1 MDIRIWVGK
10 NANSNVVLNLIL
22 KHTSLRTNFSVN
34 STVLM
39 DGKKVVENVPVIK
52 LVEVFVNHR
61 KEVLTRKFNAE
72 LTKNNRR
79 THILEGLIGIT
90 SKIDAVIKL
99 IREADNR
106 EIALQG
112 LISGGYVVS
121 PEQADA
127 VLKITLGNL
136 TKLDTRAMN
145 DEFEKLTKR
154 SACLTDQLASDKK
167 MLKLISKE
175 QLDKVIKVL
184 DDTRITVKES
194 ENLLAN
200 ERYAYSSNL
209 ING

>member
-1 MDIRIWVGK
+1 MHDMGNSLLVGASKTGMDIRIWVSK
-10 NANSNVVLNLIL
+10 NANSNVILNLIL
-22 KHTSLRTNFSVN
+22 KHTTLRTNFSVN

-99 IREADNR
+99 IREADDRNVAQQ
-106 EIALQG
+106 ELIAQG
-112 LISGGYVVS
+112 FVKSV
-121 PEQADA
+121 EQADA

-136 TKLDTRAMN
+136 TKLDTASM
-145 DEFEKLTKR
+145 
-154 SACLTDQLASDKK
+154 TDCP
-167 MLKLISKE
+167 
-175 QLDKVIKVL
+175 
-184 DDTRITVKES
+184 
-194 ENLLAN
+194 
-200 ERYAYSSNL
+200 
-209 ING
+209 